1 MITKIPV
8 YDVFSEGA
16 KKGLQTAVKI
26 MPTMI
31 GLMVGVGVL
40 RASGLLEMEWKK
52 QGQSWLLLL
61 SYECFLTVLPQGY
74 CWTYFRAAAQIR
86 M

>member
-1 MITKIPV
+1 MQFLSWISEMIIPFLIFYIVGYGMITKIPV

-40 RASGLLEMEWKK
+40 RASGLLD
-52 QGQSWLLLL
+52 LIA
-61 SYECFLTVLPQGY
+61 P
-74 CWTYFRAAAQIR
+74 
-86 M
+86 